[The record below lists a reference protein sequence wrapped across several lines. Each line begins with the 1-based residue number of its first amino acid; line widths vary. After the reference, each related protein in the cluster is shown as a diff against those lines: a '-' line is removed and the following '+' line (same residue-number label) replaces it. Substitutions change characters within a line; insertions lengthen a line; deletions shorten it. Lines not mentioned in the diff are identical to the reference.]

1 MSGNNQQPSN
11 PMDKIIIV
19 ILLLIVCLIAGAAY
33 LFVQNKPQQVART
46 TQQERQTALQ
56 GKDLLREQLRETLSE
71 LRNIANEDILI
82 QSAGAQ
88 TDIRLSRDT
97 ILSRDKAWKENTDV
111 VFKQEITT
119 NTPSQLL
126 KSKVDGAGSRWTEL
140 FVTDNQGANVA
151 AYPATS
157 DYWQGDE
164 DKFTDVLDIQGN
176 QINSFWMGDL
186 EWDQSSRTYAVQL
199 SVPVIRN
206 GVPVGVIT
214 GGVALDWLADE
225 LDLESF
231 KDIRTQLN

>member
-97 ILSRDKAWKENTDV
+97 ILSTGIKPGK
-111 VFKQEITT
+111 
-119 NTPSQLL
+119 
-126 KSKVDGAGSRWTEL
+126 
-140 FVTDNQGANVA
+140 
-151 AYPATS
+151 
-157 DYWQGDE
+157 
-164 DKFTDVLDIQGN
+164 
-176 QINSFWMGDL
+176 
-186 EWDQSSRTYAVQL
+186 RTL
-199 SVPVIRN
+199 M
-206 GVPVGVIT
+206 
-214 GGVALDWLADE
+214 
-225 LDLESF
+225 
-231 KDIRTQLN
+231 